1 MGPSEMEQEACLPK
15 ATQEDIALK
24 ALKAPECS
32 EPEGGRAENEQHFLG
47 ASSVLGAL
55 HT

>member
-1 MGPSEMEQEACLPK
+1 MGPSEMEREACLQE

-32 EPEGGRAENEQHFLG
+32 EPKGGRAENEQHFLG
-47 ASSVLGAL
+47 AGYVLGAL